1 MTLSALHTFGIEAEN
16 EGYERFVIP
25 AGQWYKPASVP
36 VEGDDSQAAFFLAY
50 NTIAEMQGE
59 EKRVVLSGLSPDS
72 IQGDRAAKE
81 ILEQYDGEKPLTID
95 VSDIPDLV
103 PALAAAAAFRDG
115 ARTEFTGG
123 ARLRLKESDRI
134 RTTCRMVRA
143 LGAGVEEWEDGFAVI
158 GKRTLPGG
166 GIIDCACDH
175 RIAMSAG
182 IAAAR
187 CENSITLLGS
197 ECVAKSYPGFWE
209 DFASL
214 GGKWTCK

>member
-1 MTLSALHTFGIEAEN
+1 
-16 EGYERFVIP
+16 
-25 AGQWYKPASVP
+25 
-36 VEGDDSQAAFFLAY
+36 
-50 NTIAEMQGE
+50 
-59 EKRVVLSGLSPDS
+59 
-72 IQGDRAAKE
+72 
-81 ILEQYDGEKPLTID
+81 
-95 VSDIPDLV
+95 
-103 PALAAAAAFRDG
+103 
-115 ARTEFTGG
+115 
-123 ARLRLKESDRI
+123 
-134 RTTCRMVRA
+134 MVRA

>member
-1 MTLSALHTFGIEAEN
+1 MYSKKAPPRTPKIAIRFPPSAELTELIISMG
-16 EGYERFVIP
+16 
-25 AGQWYKPASVP
+25 
-36 VEGDDSQAAFFLAY
+36 VE
-50 NTIAEMQGE
+50 T
-59 EKRVVLSGLSPDS
+59 
-72 IQGDRAAKE
+72 
-81 ILEQYDGEKPLTID
+81 
-95 VSDIPDLV
+95 
-103 PALAAAAAFRDG
+103 
-115 ARTEFTGG
+115 
-123 ARLRLKESDRI
+123 
-134 RTTCRMVRA
+134 